1 MFFNYISCTKKRLR
15 VSLSKIKYGQKS
27 LAYSLGV
34 FLQPCMDIEK
44 ELYIAAVELAEKRYP
59 KGWGGAA
66 AVRVESG
73 KVLTSVA
80 PDIKNESLGLC
91 MEVGAY
97 LEAHK
102 IDEVV
107 THSLSVS
114 RETEKSEFV
123 ILTPCGVCQER
134 LVHWGGNVLAAITNP
149 ENKVIFKNIR
159 ELQPH
164 HWSAVNGE
172 QL

>member
-1 MFFNYISCTKKRLR
+1 
-15 VSLSKIKYGQKS
+15 
-27 LAYSLGV
+27 
-34 FLQPCMDIEK
+34 MDIEQK
-44 ELYIAAVELAEKRYP
+44 LYNAAVELAQKRYP
-59 KGWGGAA
+59 LGWGGAA

-73 KVLTSVA
+73 EILTSVA

-102 IDEVV
+102 LDEVV
-107 THSLSVS
+107 THSLCVS
-114 RETEKSEFV
+114 RENEATEFI

-134 LVHWGGNVLAAITNP
+134 LVYWGGNVLAAITNP
-149 ENKVIFKNIR
+149 ENKLIFKSIR
-159 ELQPH
+159 ELQPY

-172 QL
+172 PL